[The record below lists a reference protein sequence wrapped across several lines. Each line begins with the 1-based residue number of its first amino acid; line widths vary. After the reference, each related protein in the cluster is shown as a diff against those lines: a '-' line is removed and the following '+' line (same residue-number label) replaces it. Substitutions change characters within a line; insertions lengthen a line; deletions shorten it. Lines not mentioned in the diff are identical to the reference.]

1 MKPVKLIMSAF
12 GPYAENTEIDFERLG
27 SQGLYLI
34 TGDTGAGKTTIFDAI
49 VFALYGEASGDV
61 RRADMF
67 RSKYAKDEVPTFV
80 TFMFDYRGKRYQ
92 VKRNPEYQRP
102 KGRGTGFTTQKA
114 EAELV
119 YPDNRTPVTKSKEV
133 TKAVTELIGLDR
145 RQFTQIAMI
154 AQGDFQK
161 LLLAGTEE
169 RGNIFRQIFKTGLYQ
184 TLQGKLKDAVKAQG
198 AEYTELKRSI
208 SQYMESIV
216 CTQDTPA
223 AEKMRQL
230 LKEKFD
236 GRVGE
241 GLELLRQLC
250 DEDSAVLMD
259 LDQQM
264 ETLDTKIEGE
274 NQLIGNIHKIREQ
287 QKALEENQK
296 LLAELAPKMQQ
307 AEAQYRQA
315 EQDAVHCE
323 QLTLD
328 IEELRKSLD
337 LFDKLQQKQTEL
349 ETAQRTITQQSDDKN
364 KLTAQKEMRKQ
375 TLDTDEQ
382 ELRELA
388 FVGEEKERLE
398 NSKEKSQQQLQSLRQ
413 QKNAWE
419 EETQHLQ
426 ETQESIAAKQ
436 KQAAMLAEQS
446 KKLKEQIAQY
456 ADRETLLSLTKSLQ
470 SQLTEREQ
478 LLQQAQ
484 TEHEEYQHQL
494 DRIAKTIKELDRQKA
509 ALCEEEIQRKTEL
522 DRLKNAGELELQWKH
537 RTETAQEQFSTFQ
550 TQRDSLQ
557 EQQKEAARQ
566 EEAYQKAQEQAD
578 AHQRQ
583 QELLR
588 SEWEEVKDAETR
600 SLQCRQ
606 AQKELADQRQDCT
619 KLVEEIRVLEELK
632 VQLCVAQEEYVS
644 AAAEKDQIFADCRD
658 TEQRFLDAQAGMLA
672 RTLEEGTQCPVCGA
686 THHPRPAQ
694 MPETAPEKKEVDQK
708 KAQLT
713 EAEKKTAHLSATAGN
728 LINRLKQQ
736 KQAIWEQAERIW
748 GESAESQK
756 ALAAHKNNEDFPKLR
771 EWIAAKEHQLRKQE
785 QELSMSVKKTEK
797 DQLRKTQLAQQLKE
811 SEDEQRDINKML
823 QQENKAFAAAQA
835 KLEEKQKQWKQMLS
849 ERMFSEQQFSEAVSG
864 DTDAMEN
871 YLRQRFQ
878 ECQSQF
884 KQAETEKKRQAQLL
898 EEAEQAENKKQQLQA
913 QLTEETTRR
922 AEQEGQKKKLYG
934 QTVIELEKIKIL
946 CTEAQMHL
954 AQCGHAGG
962 DLRGDSFEIP
972 ANEAE
977 TEAVKEERIRQTLQS
992 AISMIQDLKK
1002 QLQECVNI
1010 FEKAIAHRMEL
1021 EQKQQ
1026 EAESVL
1032 SQEQTA
1038 LIELEKAL
1046 EGSKRLQHD
1055 KAQQLF
1061 ASLCVQSPQL
1071 GEIYLQA
1078 DETPAE
1084 VLRDTFSRIEADG
1097 QEQFNAF
1104 LEALVQNAKKQ
1115 SRKQELEQQISET
1128 KKQLEQLAQQLQKA
1142 EISLERLAA
1151 EQDSRTKELN
1161 DLQQQLGS
1169 ASKEAVEK
1177 HIDELKQQKQA
1188 LETALKTAKEQ
1199 CETCKTEET
1208 QRLASIQT
1216 LQAQLDAAGEAATLQ
1231 EEEVL
1236 ARKNRWQQEKQQLS
1250 GQRDQTKTAVSAN
1263 QEIYQKVTAKQEN
1276 ILAVE
1281 KKYIWMKALSDTAN
1295 GMLTGKQ
1302 KVELETYIQ
1311 MTYFDRIL
1319 RRANL
1324 RLMTMSSGQYE
1335 LKRETDSENR
1345 REKAGLELC
1354 VIDHYNATERSVKTL
1369 SGGET
1374 FEASL
1379 SLALGLSDEIQSYAG
1394 GIQMD
1399 SMFVD
1404 EGFGSLDEEALGQA
1418 MKALIHLTE
1427 GNRLVGVISHVSE
1440 LKDKIERKLV
1450 VTKNRGRDGVSS
1462 SVQVE

>member
-230 LKEKFD
+230 SKEKFD

-241 GLELLRQLC
+241 GLELLGQLC
-250 DEDSAVLMD
+250 DEDNAVLMD

-264 ETLDTKIEGE
+264 ETLETKIEGE
-274 NQLIGNIHKIREQ
+274 NQLIGNIREIREQ
-287 QKALEENQK
+287 QKALEKNQE
-296 LLAELAPKMQQ
+296 LLAQLAPKMQQ

-315 EQDAVHCE
+315 EQDAAHCG

-349 ETAQRTITQQSDDKN
+349 AKAQQTITQQSDDRN
-364 KLTAQKEMRKQ
+364 NLTVQKEMLKQ

-382 ELRELA
+382 ELKELA

-436 KQAAMLAEQS
+436 EQAAVLAEQS

-456 ADRETLLSLTKSLQ
+456 ADRETLLSLTKALQ
-470 SQLTEREQ
+470 NQLTEREQ

-484 TEHEEYQHQL
+484 TEHEDYWHQL
-494 DRIAKTIKELDRQKA
+494 HRIAETIKELDGQKA
-509 ALCEEEIQRKTEL
+509 ALCEEEKQRKTEL

-537 RTETAQEQFSTFQ
+537 STETAQEQLSTFQ
-550 TQRDSLQ
+550 TQRESLHLQQ
-557 EQQKEAARQ
+557 EEAAKQ

-600 SLQCRQ
+600 SLQCKQ
-606 AQKELADQRQDCT
+606 AQKELAEQRQDCK
-619 KLVEEIRVLEELK
+619 KLVEEICVMEELDA
-632 VQLCVAQEEYVS
+632 QLYAAQKEYVS
-644 AAAEKDQIFADCRD
+644 ASAEKDQICADCRD

-686 THHPRPAQ
+686 THHPKPAP
-694 MPETAPEKKEVDQK
+694 MPETAPEKREVDRK

-728 LINRLKQQ
+728 LNDRLKQQ
-736 KQAIWEQAERIW
+736 KQTVWEQAERIW
-748 GESAESQK
+748 GESAELQK
-756 ALAAHKNNEDFPKLR
+756 ALAANKNNEDLPKLR
-771 EWIAAKEHQLRKQE
+771 EWIAAKEHQLRE
-785 QELSMSVKKTEK
+785 QEHELALSVKKTEK
-797 DQLRKTQLAQQLKE
+797 DQQRKTQLAQQLKD
-811 SEDEQRDINKML
+811 SEDEQRDINKVL

-835 KLEEKQKQWKQMLS
+835 KLEEKQQQWKQMLS
-849 ERMFSEQQFSEAVSG
+849 EQQFPEAASG

-878 ECQSQF
+878 ECQLQF
-884 KQAETEKKRQAQLL
+884 KQAETEKKRQALLL

-913 QLTEETTRR
+913 QLTEETARR

-934 QTVIELEKIKIL
+934 QTAIELEKLKLL

-954 AQCGHAGG
+954 AQCEHAGC
-962 DLRGDSFEIP
+962 DLRGVSFEIP

-977 TEAVKEERIRQTLQS
+977 TEAVKEEWIRQTLQS
-992 AISMIQDLKK
+992 AISIIQDFKK
-1002 QLQECVNI
+1002 QLQECADI

-1026 EAESVL
+1026 GAESAL

-1046 EGSKRLQHD
+1046 EGSKRLQRD

-1061 ASLCVQSPQL
+1061 ASLCVQSSQL

-1104 LEALVQNAKKQ
+1104 LAALAQNARKQ
-1115 SRKQELEQQISET
+1115 SRKQELDQQISEK
-1128 KKQLEQLAQQLQKA
+1128 KKQLEQFAQQLQKA
-1142 EISLERLAA
+1142 EVSLERLAA

-1161 DLQQQLGS
+1161 DLHQQIGS
-1169 ASKEAVEK
+1169 VSKEAVEI

-1188 LETALKTAKEQ
+1188 LETALKTAKEL
-1199 CETCKTEET
+1199 CEKYNTEKT
-1208 QRLASIQT
+1208 QLSASIKT
-1216 LQAQLDAAGEAATLQ
+1216 LQSRLDAAGEAATLQ

-1236 ARKNRWQQEKQQLS
+1236 ARRTRWQQEKQRLS
-1250 GQRDQTKTAVSAN
+1250 GQRDQTNTAVSAN

-1462 SVQVE
+1462 SVRVE